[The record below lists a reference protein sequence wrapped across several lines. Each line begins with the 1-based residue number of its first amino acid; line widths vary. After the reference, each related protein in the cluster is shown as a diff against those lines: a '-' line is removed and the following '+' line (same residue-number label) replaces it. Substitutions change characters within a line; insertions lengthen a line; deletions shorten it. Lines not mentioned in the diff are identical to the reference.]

1 MKTFKKSLAVVICLF
16 SYISYSQQININSN
30 LTEQQL
36 IEDHLV
42 QGCIE
47 VSNITSPVNG
57 NINGFSSFGYFER
70 GTSNFPF
77 ENGIML
83 STGNAT
89 SGGNGVNNATLNEGE
104 TNWGTDTDLETA
116 LGIANTL
123 NATSIEFDFASISNQ
138 IQFNYI
144 LASEEYFGNFPCDYS
159 DGFAFLIKVAGTN
172 DPYQNIAV
180 IPNTT
185 IPVNTNTIHD
195 EIVGFCPAENEQY
208 FQGYSL
214 GDTNFNGQTVVM
226 SATATITPNVLYHIK
241 LVIADQ
247 TDENYDSAVF
257 IEGNSFNAAVDLGDD
272 ITTCAEDVTLNGD
285 IQNPNATYSWYLNSG
300 LINGE
305 TQPNLLV
312 TQSGTYTVMIEIP
325 LANSTCTIEDTVE
338 VNLSSTQT
346 ATPISDYQL
355 CDDASGDG
363 IETFDLS
370 TKNAEVLA
378 SVPNST
384 YNISYHYSDANALN
398 NINPITTPIQNTGNP
413 QIIFIRIEDSVNGCL
428 AFSSFSLIV
437 NELPNITTPT
447 DLNVCDD
454 VSADGLTQVDLT
466 QKDAEITN
474 GQANL
479 VVTYH
484 YTQSDADTGNNPI
497 PSPYNNALPT
507 EQLFV
512 RVTNTQT
519 GCVSTT
525 TLNVTV
531 LSNPVIN
538 TTEDIYID
546 ACDPEHDGFAS
557 FDLTTVIDDILQ
569 GLTGVSV
576 TFHETFND
584 AVSGS
589 NAIPNPTNYDNTTF
603 EEQIIYV
610 RVTDDATGC
619 SSITTIEIHANLL
632 LSGTEIRDFSLCDV
646 DNDGSE
652 EFDLINISEVII
664 NNIPDVTVT
673 FYETLNDQADGVNA
687 LNSAFPFTPTSNPQT
702 LYITL
707 SNTTCTEIAEIQ
719 LILNPIVEFPSV
731 GTVDYCDTDQD
742 GLTSIDLAS
751 FSSLVTQG
759 QTGFTVSYFL
769 TEADA
774 DANSNVLPNFYTNTS
789 NPQTFYAR
797 ITETQTGCAD
807 VSSIEV
813 NVLPAPETNTPNPI
827 IICDT
832 DQDGFFVV
840 DLTSITSELVADT
853 TDRTISFH
861 NTLASA
867 ENNSNP
873 ISNASAYNANSQTVY
888 ARIENTIT
896 GCYSTESFTITVNT
910 LPVFTAISNYRICE
924 NASDGFGDFIFATKD
939 AEILNGQAGKQTLYF
954 LNQNDADNRVNTIDK
969 SLAYQNVSNP
979 QTIFVRVE
987 NVSDQDCY
995 GTSSFTIEVG
1005 TNPEFNEPTDWFVC
1019 DDITNDGSQLFDLN
1033 EKIDEISQ
1041 GINDTLDITFYSSM
1055 ADAQNGTNA
1064 LPLQHTNTF
1073 NPQQIYVRIDN
1084 GTICNSI
1091 TSFGLNVIQAPE
1103 ANPSQPL
1110 VQCDTNYDGIVTFDL
1125 TDALIDI
1132 LDVRQDDIVISY
1144 FETEDDL
1151 EAQTN
1156 AIANPQAYQNTANP
1170 QTVFV
1175 RLTNTISNC
1184 YLSIPLELQV
1194 NLPPAI
1200 NNFQTVEICAN
1211 DTQSFDLSDVDDVIV
1226 DNTTNTIISYY
1237 NSASDALD
1245 NVNALNT
1252 NYIYQTN
1259 NDTIHIRIENATTQ
1273 CFTTYAFNLIVNSLP
1288 VANTP
1293 TDMET
1298 CDDDFDGFFTFD
1310 LSQQNASVLGVQNPN
1325 NFTVNYYDSETS
1337 ALTNTNPLDNLYAA
1351 FDGQTIFVR
1360 IENNATGCFS
1370 VTQFTTIVHP
1380 KPILDIGEQVICL
1393 DNFPLLVSAN
1403 TNNLG
1408 DVYLWSTNDTTP
1420 EIEITQIGT
1429 YWVTVT
1435 SPFGCETTE
1444 VFNVIESEQATIEF
1458 TETIDFSDP
1467 NNITITVSGIGDY
1480 WYVLDDGPPQESNV
1494 FYNVTLGYHTITVI
1508 DRNGCSEISRDVV
1521 VIDAPKFMTPN
1532 GDGYF
1537 DTWHIT
1543 GVETLPGTTIYI
1555 FDRYGKQL
1563 AYLTSTS
1570 AGWDG
1575 TYNGELMPSN
1585 DYWFMADVKRGDI
1598 SFQVKGHFALKR

>member
-1 MKTFKKSLAVVICLF
+1 MMTFKKSLAILVCLACSV
-16 SYISYSQQININSN
+16 SYAQQITINN
-30 LTEQQL
+30 TLTEQQL
-36 IEDHLV
+36 IEDHLI

-116 LGIANTL
+116 LGITNTL

-257 IEGNSFNAAVDLGDD
+257 IEGNSFNTAVDLGND
-272 ITTCAEDVTLNGD
+272 ITTCAEDVILNGD
-285 IQNPNATYSWYLNSG
+285 IQNPNATYTWYLNNG
-300 LINGE
+300 IINGE

-325 LANSTCTIEDTVE
+325 LSNSTCTIQDTVE
-338 VNLSSTQT
+338 VSLSSTQT
-346 ATPISDYQL
+346 ATPISDYEL
-355 CDDASGDG
+355 CDDLSGDG

-370 TKNAEVLA
+370 TKNTEVLA
-378 SVPNST
+378 SVPNAT
-384 YNISYHYSDANALN
+384 YNISYHYSNNDALN
-398 NINPITTPIQNTGNP
+398 NNNPITTPIQNTANP
-413 QIIFIRIEDSVNGCL
+413 QNIFIRIEDSTNGCL

-447 DLNVCDD
+447 DLNACDD
-454 VSADGLTQVDLT
+454 VSADGLTQIDLT

-474 GQANL
+474 GQTNL

-497 PSPYNNALPT
+497 ASPYSNAATT

-512 RVTNTQT
+512 RVTNAQI
-519 GCVSTT
+519 GCASTT
-525 TLNVTV
+525 TLTVTV
-531 LSNPVIN
+531 LENPIIN
-538 TTEDIYID
+538 DTEDIYID
-546 ACDPEHDGFAS
+546 ACDPEHDGFAT
-557 FDLTTVIDDILQ
+557 FDLTSIIDDILQ
-569 GLTGVSV
+569 GLTGVTV
-576 TFHETFND
+576 TFHESYND

-589 NAIPNPTNYDNTTF
+589 NAIPNPTNYDNTTID
-603 EEQIIYV
+603 EQMIFV
-610 RVTDDATGC
+610 RVTDDVTGC
-619 SSITTIEIHANLL
+619 SSVRSIEIHSNLL
-632 LSGTEIRDFSLCDV
+632 LSGTEIRDFSLCDE

-652 EFDLINISEVII
+652 EFDLINISDVII
-664 NNIPDVTVT
+664 NSIPDVTVT
-673 FYETLNDQADGVNA
+673 FYETLDDQTNGVNA

-707 SNTTCTEIAEIQ
+707 SNTTCTEIAEIE
-719 LILNPIVEFPSV
+719 LILNPIVEFPSA
-731 GTVDYCDTDQD
+731 GTIDYCDTDQD
-742 GLTSIDLAS
+742 GLTNIDLTS
-751 FSSLVTQG
+751 FNTVITQG

-769 TEADA
+769 TEEDA
-774 DANSNVLPNFYTNTS
+774 DANTNALPNFYTNTS

-797 ITETQTGCAD
+797 IAETQTGCAD
-807 VSSIEV
+807 VNTFEV
-813 NVLPAPETNTPNPI
+813 SVLPAPETAAPNPI

-832 DQDGFFVV
+832 NQDGFFIVN
-840 DLTSITSELVADT
+840 LTSLTSELVTDT
-853 TDRTISFH
+853 TDRIISFH
-861 NTLASA
+861 TTLAAA

-873 ISNASAYNANSQTVY
+873 IPNASAYNANSQTVY
-888 ARIENTIT
+888 ARVENTIT
-896 GCYSTESFTITVNT
+896 GCYSTEAISITVNT

-924 NASDGFGDFIFATKD
+924 NASDGFGDFIFSTKD

-954 LNQNDADNRVNTIDK
+954 LNQNDADNRTNAINK
-969 SLAYQNVSNP
+969 NLAYQNQSNP

-987 NVSDQDCY
+987 NVSDEDCY
-995 GTSSFTIEVG
+995 GTSSFVIEVG
-1005 TNPEFNEPTDWFVC
+1005 TNPEYNEPTDWFVC
-1019 DDITNDGSQLFDLN
+1019 DDIANDGSQLFDLN
-1033 EKIDEISQ
+1033 EKITEISQ

-1055 ADAQNGTNA
+1055 VDAQNGTNA
-1064 LPLQHTNTF
+1064 LPLQYSNTF

-1103 ANPSQPL
+1103 SNPSQPL
-1110 VQCDTNYDGIVTFDL
+1110 VQCDTDSDGIVTFDL
-1125 TDALIDI
+1125 TEALIDI
-1132 LDVRQDDIVISY
+1132 LDVRQDDIVIAY
-1144 FETEDDL
+1144 FETEADL
-1151 EAQTN
+1151 DAQTN
-1156 AIANPQAYQNTANP
+1156 AITNPQVYQNTSNP
-1170 QTVFV
+1170 QTVYI

-1200 NNFQTVEICAN
+1200 NDFQNVEICAN
-1211 DTQSFDLSDVDDVIV
+1211 DTQSFDLSDVNTLIV
-1226 DNTTNTIISYY
+1226 NGTANTLITYHS
-1237 NSASDALD
+1237 SASDAVD
-1245 NVNALNT
+1245 NINALDT
-1252 NYIYQTN
+1252 NYTYQTS
-1259 NDTIHIRIENATTQ
+1259 NDIIHIRIENDTTH
-1273 CFTTYAFNLIVNSLP
+1273 CFTAYAFNLVVNSLP
-1288 VANTP
+1288 IANTP
-1293 TDMET
+1293 NDMET
-1298 CDDDFDGFFTFD
+1298 CDDDFDGLFTFD
-1310 LSQQNASVLGVQNPN
+1310 LSSQNTSVLGGQNPN
-1325 NFTVNYYDSETS
+1325 NFTVSYFDNQAS
-1337 ALTNTNPLDNLYAA
+1337 AQTNTNPLETDYAA
-1351 FDGQTIFVR
+1351 FDGEIIFVR
-1360 IENNATGCFS
+1360 VENNATGCFS
-1370 VTQFTTIVHP
+1370 ITQFTTIVNP
-1380 KPILDIGEQVICL
+1380 RPILDIGEQVICL

-1403 TNNLG
+1403 TNNAG
-1408 DVYLWSTNDTTP
+1408 DTYLWSTNDTTP

-1429 YWVTVT
+1429 YSVTVT
-1435 SPFGCETTE
+1435 TPFGCETTE

-1480 WYVLDDGPPQESNV
+1480 LYVLDDGPPQESNV

-1543 GVETLPGTTIYI
+1543 GVETLPGTVIYI

-1570 AGWDG
+1570 RGWDG

-1585 DYWFMADVKRGDI
+1585 DYWFVADVKRGDI
-1598 SFQVKGHFALKR
+1598 AFQVKGHFALKR